1 MFEIRVMKCDSKN
14 GEPEVT
20 ALTKEQAIESLGQ
33 GNTIYCNGFSAK
45 HVPTTIAIYRNTE
58 PNFSSFHGYLDRRA
72 EGCRSNEK
80 DAIEFLEF
88 CARN

>member
-1 MFEIRVMKCDSKN
+1 MFETRTMKCDSKN
-14 GEPEVT
+14 GELEVT

-45 HVPTTIAIYRNTE
+45 HLPNTIAIYRNTE
-58 PNFSSFHGYLDRRA
+58 PTFASFNGHRDRRA
-72 EGCRSNEK
+72 EGCRSHEK
-80 DAIEFLEF
+80 DAIEFLES

>member
-1 MFEIRVMKCDSKN
+1 MFETRTMKCDSKN

-20 ALTKEQAIESLGQ
+20 ILTKEQAIEKLGQ
-33 GNTIYCNGFSAK
+33 GNTVYCNGFSAK
-45 HVPTTIAIYRNTE
+45 HLPNTIAIYRNME
-58 PNFSSFHGYLDRRA
+58 PTFSSFHGHRDRHA
-72 EGCRSNEK
+72 EGYRNNEK